1 MKTFAGAASAALL
14 ALAAASLAAA
24 QTPSPDPSAP
34 PNAAIKSGGAGAQP
48 LAKGHNSFT
57 KSEAKSRIEKA
68 GFTNVTGLAL
78 DSDGLWQA
86 TASRDGQS
94 LHVALD
100 YKGDVA
106 AE

>member
-1 MKTFAGAASAALL
+1 VRRRRFRGFARSGRCVPCRRAN
-14 ALAAASLAAA
+14 A
-24 QTPSPDPSAP
+24 QPGPFSTAERGDQ
-34 PNAAIKSGGAGAQP
+34 IGGASTQP

-68 GFTNVTGLAL
+68 GFINVTGLAL

-100 YKGDVA
+100 YKGDIA